1 MLGKTKMISHFDFTS
16 FVFYWVS
23 IKCLQCNALARSKSR
38 ILGPRLDFSLD
49 SELYGLYPC
58 GHAIPGTSMPFSRKG
73 FSTQWDL
80 VVEDSRTS
88 RKALPDVESSRYAA
102 QVQRVRK
109 SWRNVSPSPPVLW
122 VNFSQ
127 LFPKTGNGS
136 RDRLQLR
143 TQNRREQKSRTVGRH
158 SCGQTQILADG
169 SWLALVSLG
178 NDHGKEQT
186 NKKQCMVL
194 KIQKT
199 LQSQKKK
206 QVISMSGHGGVNDEE
221 DI

>member
-1 MLGKTKMISHFDFTS
+1 
-16 FVFYWVS
+16 
-23 IKCLQCNALARSKSR
+23 
-38 ILGPRLDFSLD
+38 
-49 SELYGLYPC
+49 
-58 GHAIPGTSMPFSRKG
+58 MPLSRKG
-73 FSTQWDL
+73 FSTRWDL
-80 VVEDSRTS
+80 VEDSRTS
-88 RKALPDVESSRYAA
+88 RKALPDVEFSRYPA

-206 QVISMSGHGGVNDEE
+206 QVISVSGHGGVNDEGE
-221 DI
+221 I

>member
-1 MLGKTKMISHFDFTS
+1 
-16 FVFYWVS
+16 
-23 IKCLQCNALARSKSR
+23 
-38 ILGPRLDFSLD
+38 
-49 SELYGLYPC
+49 
-58 GHAIPGTSMPFSRKG
+58 MPFSRKG
-73 FSTQWDL
+73 FSTRWNL
-80 VVEDSRTS
+80 VVEVSRTS
-88 RKALPDVESSRYAA
+88 RKALPDVESSRYPA

-206 QVISMSGHGGVNDEE
+206 KSRWFLWVDMGESMMRGRSRDISDAQNAFFVFLSMGEIPHAFWTTAIPFLTTSGICPPPFIKHWF
-221 DI
+221 ITKSLF

>member
-1 MLGKTKMISHFDFTS
+1 MF
-16 FVFYWVS
+16 S
-23 IKCLQCNALARSKSR
+23 IRW
-38 ILGPRLDFSLD
+38 D
-49 SELYGLYPC
+49 S
-58 GHAIPGTSMPFSRKG
+58 A
-73 FSTQWDL
+73 
-80 VVEDSRTS
+80 VEGSRTNG
-88 RKALPDVESSRYAA
+88 KAVPDVDSSRYPA

-158 SCGQTQILADG
+158 SCGQTQILVDG

-199 LQSQKKK
+199 LQNQKKR
-206 QVISMSGHGGVNDEE
+206 QVISVSGRGGVTDEGKT
-221 DI
+221 